1 MHSIIGFFPIYFL
14 IFYIGIPVTIVY
26 FFYKKYERLAKKRNV
41 ELEKQTEALK
51 RIASIMERST

>member
-26 FFYKKYERLAKKRNV
+26 FFYKKYERLANKRNV
-41 ELEKQTEALK
+41 ELEKQTKALE